1 MTPNGDAV
9 QLPAGSTKGL
19 ANYPHG
25 RIAPAGSRTLY
36 ISGTSSRRADGDV
49 DGVTVMA
56 DGSLSFS
63 AGEQT
68 TAILKKIEAII
79 KQAAGG
85 TGGLDNIID
94 ATIFLVNIKDDYAGM
109 NAVWNSFFPD
119 ANAAP
124 ARTAIEVKAL
134 PSPKLIVEIKCTA
147 LIP

>member
-1 MTPNGDAV
+1 MAPNGDAV

-36 ISGTSSRRADGDV
+36 ISGTSSRRPDGNF
-49 DGVTVMA
+49 DGVTVNA

-63 AGEQT
+63 VEEQT
-68 TAILKKIEAII
+68 TTILKNIEAII
-79 KQAAGG
+79 KQASGG
-85 TGGLDNIID
+85 IGDLTNLID

-119 ANAAP
+119 ISAAP
-124 ARTAIEVKAL
+124 ARTTIEVKAL